1 MDVSVVIPIK
11 DEKDNLP
18 LLHEQLLRALE
29 PTGWQF
35 ELIFVDD
42 GSTDGSS
49 EVLEQL
55 ALQDARVKV
64 VQLTRNFGQTP
75 AMRAGIDHAL
85 GEIVVTMDGDL
96 QNDPAD
102 IPVLVGYLREGYDVV
117 LGWRKERQDALLVRK
132 IPSWIAN
139 WLIRRVTH
147 SSVRDLGC
155 TLRAMRR
162 EIALELPQY
171 GEMHRFISVLLQNS
185 GYRILQVPV
194 RHHPRRFGQTKYS
207 LTRTVRVLLDLITV
221 RFLQAYLTRPMH
233 VFGLSGMLCMVGSF
247 VSLSVALLQKLVWAE
262 RLNRN
267 PLVLLSVLL
276 AVVGVQFI
284 SLGLIGEVLTRTY
297 FESQGKTA
305 YRVRRT
311 INIATVPS
319 SRARAA

>member
-18 LLHEQLLRALE
+18 LLHDQLLRALE

-85 GEIVVTMDGDL
+85 GEVVVTMDGDL

-147 SSVRDLGC
+147 SAFVTWVAPSGLCAAKLPWSCLSTARCTDLFPC
-155 TLRAMRR
+155 CCKIVATASC
-162 EIALELPQY
+162 
-171 GEMHRFISVLLQNS
+171 RFRFAIILADS
-185 GYRILQVPV
+185 GRPNIL
-194 RHHPRRFGQTKYS
+194 
-207 LTRTVRVLLDLITV
+207 
-221 RFLQAYLTRPMH
+221 
-233 VFGLSGMLCMVGSF
+233 
-247 VSLSVALLQKLVWAE
+247 
-262 RLNRN
+262 
-267 PLVLLSVLL
+267 
-276 AVVGVQFI
+276 
-284 SLGLIGEVLTRTY
+284 
-297 FESQGKTA
+297 
-305 YRVRRT
+305 
-311 INIATVPS
+311 
-319 SRARAA
+319 